1 MKTET
6 KKYLKIGVIALIL
19 YLIAQNWLIVAGAFT
34 TVLSAASPLIVGGVI
49 AYLVNIIMSFFERH
63 WFPKSQ
69 KKAVVK
75 SRRILCLIFAV
86 LSMLAIVALVVLLVV
101 PQLWD
106 AVALLLS
113 EIPEYM
119 KKAVDWAESLEI
131 LPEDIFA
138 MLENIDWKSQVSKII
153 STVTSGVG
161 SVVGVAVNV
170 VASVFSGVFNALLS
184 VIFALYLLFGKE
196 RLGRQC
202 RKVMTRYLKPRIN
215 EKILHVLAVI
225 NDCFHKYIVGQCTEA
240 IILGTLCTVGMLIF
254 RFPYATMVGALVAF
268 TALIPVAGAYI
279 GAGVGAFMI
288 MTVDPMKAVLFLVYI
303 LVLQQLEGNIVYPR
317 VVGSSIGLPGIW
329 VLAAVTVGG
338 GVMGIPGM
346 LLGVPLAAAAYRL
359 LREDVNREKT
369 GQNTDSTEKNG
380 ETICQNTSD

>member
-19 YLIAQNWLIVAGAFT
+19 YLIAQNWRIVAGAFT
-34 TVLSAASPLIVGGVI
+34 TILSAASPLIIGGVI

-113 EIPEYM
+113 EVPEYM

-138 MLENIDWKSQVSKII
+138 MLENIDWKSQVTKII

-202 RKVMTRYLKPRIN
+202 RKVMTRYLKLGMN

>member
-34 TVLSAASPLIVGGVI
+34 TVLSAVSPLIVGGVI

-113 EIPEYM
+113 EVPEYM

-161 SVVGVAVNV
+161 VP
-170 VASVFSGVFNALLS
+170 ASDG
-184 VIFALYLLFGKE
+184 
-196 RLGRQC
+196 C
-202 RKVMTRYLKPRIN
+202 
-215 EKILHVLAVI
+215 
-225 NDCFHKYIVGQCTEA
+225 
-240 IILGTLCTVGMLIF
+240 
-254 RFPYATMVGALVAF
+254 
-268 TALIPVAGAYI
+268 
-279 GAGVGAFMI
+279 
-288 MTVDPMKAVLFLVYI
+288 
-303 LVLQQLEGNIVYPR
+303 
-317 VVGSSIGLPGIW
+317 SSL
-329 VLAAVTVGG
+329 
-338 GVMGIPGM
+338 
-346 LLGVPLAAAAYRL
+346 
-359 LREDVNREKT
+359 
-369 GQNTDSTEKNG
+369 
-380 ETICQNTSD
+380 

>member
-1 MKTET
+1 MQTET

-19 YLIAQNWLIVAGAFT
+19 YLTAQNWLIVAGAFT
-34 TVLSAASPLIVGGVI
+34 TILSAASPLIVGGVI

-86 LSMLAIVALVVLLVV
+86 LAMLAIVALVVLLVV

-106 AVALLLS
+106 AVALLLN
-113 EIPEYM
+113 EVPEYI
-119 KKAVDWAESLEI
+119 KKAVDWTESLEI

-202 RKVMTRYLKPRIN
+202 KKVMTRYLKPGIN

-288 MTVDPMKAVLFLVYI
+288 MTVDPMKAILFLVYI

>member
-19 YLIAQNWLIVAGAFT
+19 YLIAQNWLIVAGVFT
-34 TVLSAASPLIVGGVI
+34 TVLTAVSPLIVGGVI

-63 WFPKSQ
+63 WFPKSH

-113 EIPEYM
+113 EVPEYM

-138 MLENIDWKSQVSKII
+138 MLENIDWKSQVSRII

-202 RKVMTRYLKPRIN
+202 RKVMTRYLKPGIN

>member
-34 TVLSAASPLIVGGVI
+34 TVLTAASPLIVGGVI

-63 WFPKSQ
+63 WFPRSQ

-202 RKVMTRYLKPRIN
+202 RKVMTRYLKPGIN

-288 MTVDPMKAVLFLVYI
+288 MTIDPMKAVLFLVYI

>member
-113 EIPEYM
+113 EVPEYM

-138 MLENIDWKSQVSKII
+138 MLENIDWKSQVTKII

-202 RKVMTRYLKPRIN
+202 KKVMTRYLKPGIN
-215 EKILHVLAVI
+215 EKILHILAVI

-240 IILGTLCTVGMLIF
+240 IILSTLCTVGMLIF

-288 MTVDPMKAVLFLVYI
+288 MTVNPMKAVFIEFFHNNFVNYMSCRLKKRHTYDI
-303 LVLQQLEGNIVYPR
+303 LDM
-317 VVGSSIGLPGIW
+317 W
-329 VLAAVTVGG
+329 
-338 GVMGIPGM
+338 
-346 LLGVPLAAAAYRL
+346 
-359 LREDVNREKT
+359 K
-369 GQNTDSTEKNG
+369 
-380 ETICQNTSD
+380 

>member
-202 RKVMTRYLKPRIN
+202 RKVMTRYLKPGIN